1 MDSTSIAAMAI
12 EDGAADLMSYT
23 AGSSGLVTDPEP
35 PLAAMVART
44 LNIPHQFMD
53 IDAHLPYDRWEVRPP
68 FMPEPWHEPYLH
80 RKRLGLQQVARHSRV
95 VLGGEGADELLG
107 AELAAD
113 LLGRVPVSILARDAV
128 AHLRRY
134 RRLPPMGVRKTLRRL
149 LGSRQR
155 YGVFED
161 IPTWLNPDLVRQW
174 RLRERMAHYFQ
185 TADAAIDHP
194 RRPMGAN
201 RLHWSTL
208 VTRDTTDPG
217 TTGVPLEMRKPF
229 LDVRL
234 VELLYAVPPL
244 YWCSRKALLRESL
257 QHRLPPEIVGRP
269 KTSVP
274 GNLLWEHVRRSGRRP
289 TQGVAWSRGL
299 APYID
304 LHELARLGAALLPT
318 EPPVTLLRDLIPW
331 SLNYWLV
338 ARDEARPGSETVV

>member
-1 MDSTSIAAMAI
+1 MDSTSIAAIAVD
-12 EDGAADLMSYT
+12 DGRANLVSYT
-23 AGSSGLVTDPEP
+23 AGSSGLVVDPEP
-35 PLAAMVART
+35 PLAAMVAET
-44 LNIPHQFMD
+44 LHVPHRFMD
-53 IDAHLPYDRWEVRPP
+53 IDAHLPYEQWDVCPP
-68 FMPEPWHEPYLH
+68 FMPEPWHEPYLR
-80 RKRLGLQQVARHSRV
+80 RKRLGLQEVAQHSRV

-113 LLGRVPVSILARDAV
+113 LVGRVPFPILARDIV

-134 RRLPPMGVRKTLRRL
+134 RRLPPMGMRKTVRRL
-149 LGSRQR
+149 VGARQR

-161 IPTWLNPDLVRQW
+161 TPRWLNPDFVRHW
-174 RLRERMAHYFQ
+174 RLRERMDHYFG
-185 TADAAIDHP
+185 TADEPLDHA

-234 VELLYAVPPL
+234 LTFLYAVPPL

-257 QHRLPPEIVGRP
+257 QHRLPASIVTRP

-274 GNLLWEHVRRSGRRP
+274 GNLLWEHVKQSGL
-289 TQGVAWSRGL
+289 TQNRALSPRLGH
-299 APYID
+299 YID
-304 LHELARLGAALLPT
+304 LHELARLGAALLP
-318 EPPVTLLRDLIPW
+318 EDPPVTLLRDLIPW
-331 SLNYWLV
+331 SLSHWLSV
-338 ARDEARPGSETVV
+338 RHEVRR

>member
-1 MDSTSIAAMAI
+1 
-12 EDGAADLMSYT
+12 L
-23 AGSSGLVTDPEP
+23 
-35 PLAAMVART
+35 R
-44 LNIPHQFMD
+44 
-53 IDAHLPYDRWEVRPP
+53 
-68 FMPEPWHEPYLH
+68 
-80 RKRLGLQQVARHSRV
+80 RKRLGLQQVAQHSRV

-107 AELAAD
+107 AELTAD
-113 LLGRVPVSILARDAV
+113 LLGRVPLSVLARDTA

-134 RRLPPMGVRKTLRRL
+134 RRLPPMGLRKTLRRL
-149 LGSRQR
+149 FGSRQQ

-161 IPTWLNPDLVRQW
+161 IPTWLNPDLVRRW
-174 RLRERMAHYFQ
+174 RLEERMADYFH
-185 TADAAIDHP
+185 TADEALDHP

-217 TTGVPLEMRKPF
+217 TTGIALEMRKPF

-257 QHRLPPEIVGRP
+257 QHRLPPEIVRRP

-274 GNLLWEHVRRSGRRP
+274 GNLLWEHLRRSGRRSI
-289 TQGVAWSRGL
+289 QGRAVSPSL
-299 APYID
+299 EPYID
-304 LHELARLGAALLPT
+304 LHEFARLGAALLPT
-318 EPPVTLLRDLIPW
+318 EPPVTLFRDLIPW

-338 ARDEARPGSETVV
+338 ARDGEAGSS